1 MSESKYNPRKYA
13 ENHRVNQSA
22 KRGMFL
28 YADGTHEAFV
38 VSHPPTT
45 TDREI
50 IGHAFTRDEEFW
62 SGGVAGKGYR
72 NGQSYIGL
80 SGVLLPTMLQRML
93 YRIANP
99 DQTSTI

>member
-28 YADGTHEAFV
+28 YADGTHETFLV
-38 VSHPPTT
+38 THPPTT
-45 TDREI
+45 TDRDI
-50 IGHAFTRDEEFW
+50 VGHAFTRDEEFW
-62 SGGVAGKGYR
+62 SGGVTGKDCR

-80 SGVLLPTMLQRML
+80 NGVLFSTMIQRML

-99 DQTSTI
+99 NQTSTI